1 MASNSADGTSLG
13 CCLLSERDRGERMT
27 RLFLRT
33 LGVPQLQDS
42 NGSPIVLR
50 TRKALAVLG
59 YLVRSPGG
67 AETRN
72 ELSSLLWSDGDRMR
86 AAVSLRQALS
96 HIRQAERET
105 GLQLVIATPSALSL
119 VRENL
124 RTDIDGLVQGGGLAG
139 PGELERIISLWSG
152 DFLYGFDTLDPAFS
166 EWLAVEQMRV
176 RSVLSKRITEALI
189 ESRSDIGQSSCNRR
203 ERLARFLLTLDP
215 ANEYGHQEL
224 IRHFLRMDQ
233 KERAQQ
239 QFRDCARELRNL
251 LDIEPSSE
259 TRRLL
264 EEGGEQSSSETSDP
278 QPYGSGV
285 VPFPG
290 HRRAAGAGQAMESD
304 QRAVRRPA
312 GVAGDSG
319 PAANDQRDSADRYG
333 FRLPVISIASMG
345 WDEAAGDEMAMALR
359 EEIVTGLSA
368 YRSFDLYEAAYWAGE
383 SGLAPARVDGGE
395 LGSFMLRFHRDRAL
409 HRLGIQLENRT
420 SGQIA
425 FHELIDLEL
434 VKSISELH
442 EAVYRTVSRIH
453 SHIIGRLRQRPGQT
467 PFGRWCQAD
476 ALIWEFNA
484 AADRK
489 AMAIM
494 KELQDSD
501 PTFSLT
507 YAGQASILMKQAL
520 FYPTGEAQIADAEH
534 VLALTERAVALD
546 PWQVVNHRVNGWALI
561 RSRRPEDARRA
572 FTQALKLNPLDPM
585 NAISV
590 AEALAYIGERDKAL
604 NTAEKGFDGL
614 IVTPRI
620 VYGYLANVFFA
631 LGDYE
636 RAADYARRGPFD
648 NLHGLAT
655 RFAALWRAGHSQDAE
670 AARGLLLQCME
681 RQLGAPSRWHSS
693 VQLRQWLEE
702 VNLFQE
708 PEARASFDMA
718 MNSLRETVGIAR
730 RA

>member
-1 MASNSADGTSLG
+1 MPNSSAYGGSTSCSCLPG
-13 CCLLSERDRGERMT
+13 CHGVERMT
-27 RLFLRT
+27 KLFLRT
-33 LGVPQLQDS
+33 LGVPQLEDS
-42 NGSPIVLR
+42 DGKPVVLK

-59 YLVRSPGG
+59 YLVRCPGG

-86 AAVSLRQALS
+86 SAVSLRQALS

-105 GLQLVIATPSALSL
+105 GLQLVIATPAALSI
-119 VRENL
+119 VRENI
-124 RTDIDGLVQGGGLAG
+124 RTDVDGLAQGVSAAG
-139 PGELERIISLWSG
+139 PGELEHIISLWAG

-176 RSVLSKRITEALI
+176 RSVLGKKITEVLV
-189 ESRSDIGQSSCNRR
+189 ESRSDVGLVACSKR

-224 IRHFLRMDQ
+224 IRHFLRLGQ

-239 QFRDCARELRNL
+239 QLRDCTRELRNL
-251 LDIEPSSE
+251 LDIEPSAE

-264 EEGGEQSSSETSDP
+264 EEGAELALPEAAAAYPAG
-278 QPYGSGV
+278 GGV

-290 HRRAAGAGQAMESD
+290 ARQGSSLADSATGNGAARRQAAEADDAG
-304 QRAVRRPA
+304 
-312 GVAGDSG
+312 GVGK
-319 PAANDQRDSADRYG
+319 DQRDVADRHG
-333 FRLPVISIASMG
+333 FRLPVISIASMA

-359 EEIVTGLSA
+359 EEIVAGLSA
-368 YRSFDLYEAAYWAGE
+368 YRSFDLYEAAYWGGE
-383 SGLAPARVDGGE
+383 GGMAPARVDGGE
-395 LGSFMLRFHRDRAL
+395 LGSFMLRFHRDRTL
-409 HRLGIQLENRT
+409 HRLGIQLENRN

-434 VKSISELH
+434 VKSVSELH

-453 SHIIGRLRQRPGQT
+453 SHIIGRLRQRPGRS
-467 PFGRWCQAD
+467 PFARWCQAD

-489 AMAIM
+489 ALAIM

-534 VLALTERAVALD
+534 VLSLTERAVALD

-561 RSRRPEDARRA
+561 RARRPEDARRA
-572 FTQALKLNPLDPM
+572 FMQALKLNPLDPM

-590 AEALAYIGERDKAL
+590 AEALAYIGEREKAL
-604 NTAEKGFDGL
+604 DTAEKGFDGL

-636 RAADYARRGPFD
+636 KSADYARRGPFD

-670 AARGLLLQCME
+670 TARTLLLQCME
-681 RQLGAPSRWHSS
+681 RQLGASSRWHSS
-693 VQLRQWLEE
+693 VQLRQWLDE

-708 PEARASFDMA
+708 PEARASFDLA

>member
-1 MASNSADGTSLG
+1 
-13 CCLLSERDRGERMT
+13 MT
-27 RLFLRT
+27 KLFLRT
-33 LGVPQLQDS
+33 LGVPQLED
-42 NGSPIVLR
+42 GDGKPVVLK

-59 YLVRSPGG
+59 YLVRCPGG
-67 AETRN
+67 TETRN

-105 GLQLVIATPSALSL
+105 GLQLVIATPAALSI
-119 VRENL
+119 VRENI
-124 RTDIDGLVQGGGLAG
+124 RTDVDGLAQGISMAG
-139 PGELERIISLWSG
+139 PGELERIISFWAG

-176 RSVLSKRITEALI
+176 RSVLSKKITEVLV
-189 ESRSDIGQSSCNRR
+189 ESRSDIGLLACNKR

-224 IRHFLRMDQ
+224 IRHFLRLGQ

-239 QFRDCARELRNL
+239 QLRDCTRELRNL
-251 LDIEPSSE
+251 LDIEPSAE

-264 EEGGEQSSSETSDP
+264 DEGEEFPS
-278 QPYGSGV
+278 SGV
-285 VPFPG
+285 AEAKASGGGVVLFPG
-290 HRRAAGAGQAMESD
+290 GRQASAAASASLTGGDQGQSRRHSADADGDDAGGAAK
-304 QRAVRRPA
+304 
-312 GVAGDSG
+312 
-319 PAANDQRDSADRYG
+319 DQRDVADRHG
-333 FRLPVISIASMG
+333 FRLPVISIASMA

-359 EEIVTGLSA
+359 EEIVAGLSA
-368 YRSFDLYEAAYWAGE
+368 YRSFDLYEAAYWGGE
-383 SGLAPARVDGGE
+383 SGMAPARVDGGE
-395 LGSFMLRFHRDRAL
+395 LGSFMLRFHRDRTL

-434 VKSISELH
+434 VKSVSELH

-453 SHIIGRLRQRPGQT
+453 SHIIGRLRQRPGRS
-467 PFGRWCQAD
+467 PFGRWCQVES
-476 ALIWEFNA
+476 LIWEFNA

-489 AMAIM
+489 ALAIM

-520 FYPTGEAQIADAEH
+520 FYPTSEAQIADAEH
-534 VLALTERAVALD
+534 VLSLTEQAVALD

-572 FTQALKLNPLDPM
+572 FMQALKLNPLDPM

-604 NTAEKGFDGL
+604 STAEKGFDGL

-636 RAADYARRGPFD
+636 KSADYARRGPFD

-670 AARGLLLQCME
+670 AARTLLLQCME
-681 RQLGAPSRWHSS
+681 RQLGASSRWHSS
-693 VQLRQWLEE
+693 VQLRQWLDE

-708 PEARASFDMA
+708 PEARASFDIA